1 MDADHGSRDG
11 DRLAACL
18 AGTADGRVARLLGL
32 LMTTGDVIR
41 LTSIAAAHQSSEG
54 VILLDVLL
62 DKAGVPDG
70 LDLAWRS
77 KHFLGAPVPGATVA
91 TVNLA
96 HIVAAVEFTVA
107 EMAVN
112 PGDSTIGFG
121 DEIRRRTP
129 PSADD
134 RGGGSGGGVGLLW
147 YADPSKA
154 WQLHRRAAD
163 VEASDGAQDVD
174 LDALHPAK
182 RQAAIAIQRQAY
194 AGAG

>member
-1 MDADHGSRDG
+1 VAWTRITDPETVTGLLPAW
-11 DRLAACL
+11 L
-18 AGTADGRVARLLGL
+18 GRRMVGLRGCFGL
-32 LMTTGDVIR
+32 LMTTGDVVR

-107 EMAVN
+107 EMAAN
-112 PGDSTIGFG
+112 PGDNNVGFG
-121 DEIRRRTP
+121 DEIQTDDANQRTEAV
-129 PSADD
+129 SQA
-134 RGGGSGGGVGLLW
+134 
-147 YADPSKA
+147 
-154 WQLHRRAAD
+154 
-163 VEASDGAQDVD
+163 VE
-174 LDALHPAK
+174 
-182 RQAAIAIQRQAY
+182 
-194 AGAG
+194 